1 MENWKMLSVV
11 ARGLAGF
18 GRDTAFVGGA
28 AVALHVTDA
37 AAPPPRPTDDV
48 DVVVEIVSRLDFHKS
63 EEALRSLGFRR
74 SVAAGGSICRWQYKG
89 LNVDIMPT
97 DAAALGFHNRW
108 YADGLRAAE
117 DFPLPDGTVV
127 RAFSLPHMLAS
138 KIEAFLGRGRGD
150 FTASHDIEDIFALLD
165 GAPRALDKI
174 RAAAPPVRSYLVDR
188 FSRFLQDPRFVQS
201 AEGHLPEPGRADRAL
216 TLLRSLR

>member
-1 MENWKMLSVV
+1 MLSVV

-48 DVVVEIVSRLDFHKS
+48 DVVVEIVSASTFTKAKR
-63 EEALRSLGFRR
+63 RSLLGFRR

-117 DFPLPDGTVV
+117 DFPCPTA
-127 RAFSLPHMLAS
+127 RSSAPSPSPHA
-138 KIEAFLGRGRGD
+138 R
-150 FTASHDIEDIFALLD
+150 
-165 GAPRALDKI
+165 
-174 RAAAPPVRSYLVDR
+174 
-188 FSRFLQDPRFVQS
+188 LQDRGLS
-201 AEGHLPEPGRADRAL
+201 RSGPGRLRPAT
-216 TLLRSLR
+216 TLKTFSPC

>member
-1 MENWKMLSVV
+1 MLSVV

-117 DFPLPDGTVV
+117 DFPCPTA
-127 RAFSLPHMLAS
+127 RSYAPSTSPPCSLPRS
-138 KIEAFLGRGRGD
+138 RPF
-150 FTASHDIEDIFALLD
+150 SV
-165 GAPRALDKI
+165 GAGATSRPATTLKTFSPCWTGPPRA
-174 RAAAPPVRSYLVDR
+174 R
-188 FSRFLQDPRFVQS
+188 
-201 AEGHLPEPGRADRAL
+201 
-216 TLLRSLR
+216 

>member
-1 MENWKMLSVV
+1 
-11 ARGLAGF
+11 
-18 GRDTAFVGGA
+18 
-28 AVALHVTDA
+28 
-37 AAPPPRPTDDV
+37 
-48 DVVVEIVSRLDFHKS
+48 
-63 EEALRSLGFRR
+63 
-74 SVAAGGSICRWQYKG
+74 
-89 LNVDIMPT
+89 
-97 DAAALGFHNRW
+97 
-108 YADGLRAAE
+108 
-117 DFPLPDGTVV
+117 
-127 RAFSLPHMLAS
+127 MLAS